1 MQVMHITQVVVDV
14 LATVDRVALAVAKL
28 VVLVVV
34 EEVAA
39 VQAAKKITPHYINIK
54 LTAWSLKMQAVFY
67 YSNN

>member
-1 MQVMHITQVVVDV
+1 MQVIHIMQVVVDV

-39 VQAAKKITPHYINIK
+39 VQAAKKHAALY
-54 LTAWSLKMQAVFY
+54 
-67 YSNN
+67 